1 MRAYRVATCDGA
13 ASGGD
18 RDCGVTALCLCAV
31 SLCCDCDCDC
41 AVTMCCA
48 CVLYHLRWYGHGS
61 PSRLQLY
68 ADMTRPDDAMQLLH
82 TMIRNV
88 FMARA

>member
-1 MRAYRVATCDGA
+1 
-13 ASGGD
+13 
-18 RDCGVTALCLCAV
+18 
-31 SLCCDCDCDC
+31 
-41 AVTMCCA
+41 MCCA